1 MTQEKWDEI
10 ERYTSGLLAQ
20 NDQHLTAA
28 LEASKKAGLP
38 AIQVSPVEGRFLAT
52 LAHAVGA
59 KRILEIGTLGGY
71 STIWMARALPVGG
84 KLISLEFDL
93 KHAEVA
99 GGNIAKAGLSDK
111 VEIRLGQ
118 AIESL
123 PKLAKE
129 KIGPFDLV
137 FIDADKQSTWEY
149 FDWAVKLSR
158 PGSLIV
164 IDNVIR
170 HGELANA
177 SSKDSDVLGMR
188 RFCENMAKDSRV
200 SGTVMQTV
208 GSKGYDGFA
217 IAVVLGGA

>member
-1 MTQEKWDEI
+1 MNQEKWDEL
-10 ERYTSGLLAQ
+10 ERYTSGLLAK
-20 NDQHLTAA
+20 NDPHLNAA
-28 LEASKKAGLP
+28 LDASQKAGLP
-38 AIQVSPVEGRFLAT
+38 AIQVSPVEGRLLSI
-52 LAHAVGA
+52 LAHSVGA

-71 STIWMARALPVGG
+71 STIWMARALANGG
-84 KLISLEFDL
+84 RLISLEFDP

-99 GGNIAKAGLSDK
+99 RGNIERAGLSDRI
-111 VEIRLGQ
+111 EIRLGP

-123 PKLAKE
+123 PRLAKE
-129 KIGPFDLV
+129 SVGPFDLT

-164 IDNVIR
+164 VDNVIR

-177 SSKDSDVLGMR
+177 ASNNSDVQGMR
-188 RFCENMAKDSRV
+188 RFCENLAKDTRV
-200 SGTVMQTV
+200 SGTVIQTV